1 MFDRERKWEVSIPA
15 RGRAGVALR
24 SFVSFSLRP
33 VEDGITTS
41 SDIRIVTLLLC
52 YYSLQRSALCN
63 SSIEIL
69 LPCLVTSI
77 RKIYW
82 LLLWGGSEWMAD
94 KSIPRALT
102 TNKSIDQFHCVNRLS
117 KQVK

>member
-1 MFDRERKWEVSIPA
+1 MGGFDT
-15 RGRAGVALR
+15 GAGVCRRGAP
-24 SFVSFSLRP
+24 FVCF
-33 VEDGITTS
+33 VFITSS

-63 SSIEIL
+63 SSVEIL
-69 LPCLVTSI
+69 LPCLTLLVVTSI

-102 TNKSIDQFHCVNRLS
+102 TNKSIDQFHYVNRLS